1 MITSCAP
8 TPFMRSNM
16 PSAWRSRLP
25 SIISAGN
32 LLGTTRTRHPGESFG
47 AAGPPAA
54 EGRYPRISGGV
65 FDSLP
70 GQNGQNPPLILN
82 DSREKSEGRRE
93 RSVEMMTQ
101 PPAIGSLR
109 RSGTDDYFTRKN
121 DSAQGHHLSEVLLR
135 HRERVPEQS
144 DLRLRMFEIDG
155 DNIETRRRLGRHLA
169 QIFACNLA

>member
-8 TPFMRSNM
+8 TPFIRSNM

-32 LLGTTRTRHPGESFG
+32 LFGTTRTRHPGESFG

-101 PPAIGSLR
+101 RPVMGSLR
-109 RSGTDDYFTRKN
+109 RSGITDYFTRKR
-121 DSAQGHHLSEVLLR
+121 DSAPRRGNPGAFPVLES
-135 HRERVPEQS
+135 HPER
-144 DLRLRMFEIDG
+144 DLRTLRLMASEG
-155 DNIETRRRLGRHLA
+155 SWSY
-169 QIFACNLA
+169 

>member
-32 LLGTTRTRHPGESFG
+32 LFGTTRTRHPGESFG
-47 AAGPPAA
+47 AVGPPAA

-65 FDSLP
+65 FDSFP

-82 DSREKSEGRRE
+82 DSREKSEGRRA
-93 RSVEMMTQ
+93 RSVEMITQ
-101 PPAIGSLR
+101 RPVMGSLR
-109 RSGTDDYFTRKN
+109 RSGITDYFTRN
-121 DSAQGHHLSEVLLR
+121 SNLPPRRRERRVFVILSER
-135 HRERVPEQS
+135 AAAREVEESLYAGFLPIKGFFDS
-144 DLRLRMFEIDG
+144 
-155 DNIETRRRLGRHLA
+155 
-169 QIFACNLA
+169 CS

>member
-32 LLGTTRTRHPGESFG
+32 LFGTTRTRHPGESFG

-82 DSREKSEGRRE
+82 DSREKSEGRRA
-93 RSVEMMTQ
+93 RSVEMITQ
-101 PPAIGSLR
+101 RPVMGSLR
-109 RSGTDDYFTRKN
+109 RSGISFYFTRKT
-121 DSAQGHHLSEVLLR
+121 DSPPRRGM
-135 HRERVPEQS
+135 HREFWVAQAPSPVQKYEVRLCEGRFWRQRV
-144 DLRLRMFEIDG
+144 
-155 DNIETRRRLGRHLA
+155 
-169 QIFACNLA
+169 

>member
-32 LLGTTRTRHPGESFG
+32 LFGTTRTRHPGESFG

-54 EGRYPRISGGV
+54 VGRYPKISGGV

-70 GQNGQNPPLILN
+70 GQNGQKPPLILN
-82 DSREKSEGRRE
+82 DSREKSEGRRA
-93 RSVEMMTQ
+93 RSGEMITQ
-101 PPAIGSLR
+101 RPVMGSLR
-109 RSGTDDYFTRKN
+109 RSGIADYFTRKT
-121 DSAQGHHLSEVLLR
+121 DLPPRRGVHRGFWVAQAPSPVQKSEV
-135 HRERVPEQS
+135 
-144 DLRLRMFEIDG
+144 RL
-155 DNIETRRRLGRHLA
+155 
-169 QIFACNLA
+169 